1 MLFVNL
7 FLLMIA
13 GCVASASPSFFVFI
27 PFYILQGASQTGLFL
42 VAYTMG
48 TTLFFFIFLNF
59 ALQINPEH
67 TCVTE
72 LISIFISET
81 YAKTLFLSA

>member
-7 FLLMIA
+7 VLLLIA
-13 GCVASASPSFFVFI
+13 GCAASAAPTFFVFI

-48 TTLFFFIFLNF
+48 K
-59 ALQINPEH
+59 
-67 TCVTE
+67 
-72 LISIFISET
+72 ISTVVIS
-81 YAKTLFLSA
+81 YKHQM